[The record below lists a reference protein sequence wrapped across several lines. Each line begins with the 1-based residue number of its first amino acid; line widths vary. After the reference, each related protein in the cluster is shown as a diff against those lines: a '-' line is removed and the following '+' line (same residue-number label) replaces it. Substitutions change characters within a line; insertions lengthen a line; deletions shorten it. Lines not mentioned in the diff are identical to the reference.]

1 MMNAELLERNFG
13 VQFPEEL
20 DGTLDLQNGA
30 ANCCKFNRWGTL
42 VAVGST
48 DGRVFIFDFVTKGIV
63 KTWTAH
69 ALPISS
75 LSWSRDGRK
84 LLTASADTTVAVWNV
99 IEGACMHRL
108 KYSAMVTSAVFNP
121 RNDNQVLVLQ
131 LNYPPCLDELEPR
144 TQRIITN
151 DIPGAVEDGVS
162 AIAFDRRA
170 NYLITGTNKGKLVV
184 YNAKNLKMVSWGK
197 QNSVQQI
204 KQIVVP
210 RRGNFIITNSQD
222 RIIRTF
228 NLDDILDSQNGCT
241 IEPKHR
247 VTDIVNK
254 ASWKAVCTDSEG
266 YYICG
271 ASTKAHSLY
280 VWERTTGTLIKILH
294 GTKGEC
300 LMDVQ
305 WHPIRPVIL
314 SVANEIVSV
323 WTQAHVENWSAFAP
337 EFTELEE
344 NAKYEE
350 KEGEF
355 DLEDEDAEVDD
366 KANSQDSDEE
376 IIDIESLKPNEIL
389 CSSDEEDNINSLLP
403 DVTLKTGP
411 LWFLPITPEC
421 DTAETLPLPGGQFTD
436 GRRASSQILSVLE
449 EESRKRALPD
459 DGSMKAPMKG
469 RKLK

>member
-1 MMNAELLERNFG
+1 TR
-13 VQFPEEL
+13 EEFRSAISGRT

-99 IEGACMHRL
+99 IEGASMYRL

-144 TQRIITN
+144 SQRIITN

-170 NYLITGTNKGKLVV
+170 NYLITGTNKGKLIV
-184 YNAKNLKMVSWGK
+184 YNAKTLKMVSWGR
-197 QNSVQQI
+197 QNSVQQV
-204 KQIVVP
+204 KQIVIP

-228 NLDDILDSQNGCT
+228 DLNDILDCQNGST

-247 VTDIVNK
+247 VTDIVN
-254 ASWKAVCTDSEG
+254 
-266 YYICG
+266 
-271 ASTKAHSLY
+271 
-280 VWERTTGTLIKILH
+280 
-294 GTKGEC
+294 KGEC

-314 SVANEIVSV
+314 SVANGMVSV

-366 KANSQDSDEE
+366 KANSQ
-376 IIDIESLKPNEIL
+376 
-389 CSSDEEDNINSLLP
+389 
-403 DVTLKTGP
+403 
-411 LWFLPITPEC
+411 
-421 DTAETLPLPGGQFTD
+421 
-436 GRRASSQILSVLE
+436 
-449 EESRKRALPD
+449 
-459 DGSMKAPMKG
+459 
-469 RKLK
+469 

>member
-1 MMNAELLERNFG
+1 LGRRSIHCLSISI
-13 VQFPEEL
+13 
-20 DGTLDLQNGA
+20 QNGA

-48 DGRVFIFDFVTKGIV
+48 DGRIFIFDFVTKGIV

-69 ALPISS
+69 ALPVSS

-84 LLTASADTTVAVWNV
+84 LLTASADTTVAIWNV
-99 IEGACMHRL
+99 IEASCMH
-108 KYSAMVTSAVFNP
+108 

-131 LNYPPCLDELEPR
+131 LNYPPCLDELNPR
-144 TQRIITN
+144 SQRIITN
-151 DIPGAVEDGVS
+151 DIPGAIEDGVS

-184 YNAKNLKMVSWGK
+184 YDAKTLKMVSWGR

-204 KQIVVP
+204 KQIVIP

-228 NLDDILDSQNGCT
+228 DLNDILDC
-241 IEPKHR
+241 
-247 VTDIVNK
+247 
-254 ASWKAVCTDSEG
+254 

-314 SVANEIVSV
+314 SVANGIVSV

-355 DLEDEDAEVDD
+355 DLDDEDADVDD
-366 KANSQDSDEE
+366 KGHSQDSDEE
-376 IIDIESLKPNEIL
+376 IIDIESLKPSEIL

-421 DTAETLPLPGGQFTD
+421 DNTDTLPLPGGHFT
-436 GRRASSQILSVLE
+436 GISLE
-449 EESRKRALPD
+449 
-459 DGSMKAPMKG
+459 
-469 RKLK
+469 